1 MKEELINQD
10 ALMTFKKNI
19 HDPVMQ
25 RIYEQTELKEGY
37 TVIDSMHISYLDGRN
52 SGHDQRIYVSG
63 YRFEDGEVT
72 KYRREMLDAT
82 VKEFMEGIKDI
93 PFVFDGNLSIVDEN
107 LSIRLETQFC
117 SSDNAA
123 PLFSEVMDIQPK
135 HRLMQSMEYEKMKF
149 LYSESEEQIQE
160 ENEDMEFGGMQM

>member
-1 MKEELINQD
+1 MKELINQD

-52 SGHDQRIYVSG
+52 SGYDQRICVSG

-72 KYRREMLDAT
+72 QYRREMLDAT
-82 VKEFMEGIKDI
+82 VKEFMEGIKEI
-93 PFVFDGNLSIVDEN
+93 PFVFD
-107 LSIRLETQFC
+107 
-117 SSDNAA
+117 
-123 PLFSEVMDIQPK
+123 IQIF
-135 HRLMQSMEYEKMKF
+135 H
-149 LYSESEEQIQE
+149 
-160 ENEDMEFGGMQM
+160 